1 MTDTSINTEA
11 TTSEDSATLEHL
23 DPRSLVVDT
32 NVRNVA
38 NLKTDFIASIKEHGV
53 LEPIV
58 AIRDSDGQVLVRMGQ
73 RRTLAAR
80 EAGLTTVPVYVRPH
94 TTGDQTVERVS
105 EQIVENDHRDDLTDA
120 DRARGI
126 QQMMDA
132 GLSVTKVAKK
142 LSVDKETV
150 KAADTVRKST
160 AAMQALDGGQLSLT
174 EAAALTEFED
184 FPDALD
190 RLTSAAGTPRFDH
203 VVAQL
208 REQQASWQAQLK
220 AEAQWRDKGF
230 TILEDR
236 PRPWDIECVSLRN
249 LRSATGDSVSED
261 VVTDPAQWAVLVE
274 EEEAWI
280 DAETGEVVDESTVDW
295 NTEDNPEATP
305 EKGMRHYNSISDGTV
320 FVPAYYCL
328 DYAAAGLTVD
338 PWFLRYAQPEDT
350 AESSTGGDS
359 MSPAD
364 DGEGDTPAA
373 EVLTEAQRQEQEAED
388 QRRARRKVI
397 ALNRLGEAATGV
409 RREFVTKLLTRKTL
423 PKGASIF
430 IAECLFREPALIN
443 DYHAAATTNDLLG
456 VPKGQ
461 EMRKFI
467 TDLPPTGDGRAQVLI
482 LAVVLGA
489 LEARTPKDAW
499 RSGGA
504 RPFMRYSVG
513 SADYVAFLAEN
524 GYELSEVE
532 RIIVGERTEDEV
544 YDETLAAS
552 ADADTSDNLDEDAA
566 VEVPSTEQE

>member
-1 MTDTSINTEA
+1 MTDTSIDTQA
-11 TTSEDSATLEHL
+11 TTTEDSGTLEHL

-58 AIRDSDGQVLVRMGQ
+58 AVRDSDGQVLVRMGQ

-80 EAGLTTVPVYVRPH
+80 QAGLATVPVYVRPH

-105 EQIVENDHRDDLTDA
+105 EQIVENAHRDDLTDA
-120 DRARGI
+120 EYARGI

-160 AAMQALDGGQLSLT
+160 AAMQALDVGQLSLT

-190 RLTSAAGTPRFDH
+190 RLTNAAGTPRFDH

-208 REQQASWQAQLK
+208 REQQANWQAQVK
-220 AEAQWRDKGF
+220 AQAQWRDKGF

-249 LRSATGDSVSED
+249 LRSATGESVSED
-261 VVTDPAQWAVLVE
+261 VVTEPAHWAVLVE
-274 EEEAWI
+274 EEEAWL

-305 EKGMRHYNSISDGTV
+305 EEGMRHYNTISDGTV

-328 DYAAAGLTVD
+328 DYAAAGLTLD

-350 AESSTGGDS
+350 AESSTGGDTVNA
-359 MSPAD
+359 AD

-373 EVLTEAQRQEQEAED
+373 EVLTEAQQQEQEAED

-513 SADYVAFLAEN
+513 SIDYVAFLAEN
-524 GYELSEVE
+524 GYQLAEVE
-532 RIIVGERTEDEV
+532 RIILGERTEDEV
-544 YDETLAAS
+544 YDETLSAS
-552 ADADTSDNLDEDAA
+552 TAADTSDSLDEDAA
-566 VEVPSTEQE
+566 EVPSTEHE